1 MLNLQTPEPRAVGDG
16 QTLELHSIFY
26 TVQGEGIFSGCPAIF
41 IRLAGCNLR
50 CPGCDTEYT
59 QGRLALPTD
68 SIIERAVGLLP
79 PSLRTPL
86 VVITGGEPFR
96 QNINPLISG
105 LLSAIRGLTVQI
117 ETNGTYAPLPG
128 FPSEAVVICSPKA
141 GKVADGLI
149 RHVKAYKYVLDA
161 SNVDIK
167 DGLPTAVLGNDCI
180 IPARPPFGFK
190 GPIYLSPMDM
200 GKGGEHLTL
209 LNTNTAS
216 RSCMTHGYILNL
228 QIHKLVGLP

>member
-16 QTLELHSIFY
+16 QSLELHSIFY
-26 TVQGEGIFSGCPAIF
+26 TVQGEGIFSGCPALF

-68 SIIERAVGLLP
+68 SIVERAVGLLP
-79 PSLRTPL
+79 ANLRTPL

-96 QNINPLISG
+96 QNINQLISG

-117 ETNGTYAPLPG
+117 ETNGTYSPLPG
-128 FPSEAVVICSPKA
+128 CPSEAIVICSPKA

-149 RHVKAYKYVLDA
+149 RHVKAYKYVLD
-161 SNVDIK
+161 SRYVSLI
-167 DGLPTAVLGNDCI
+167 DGLPTDILGNECLK
-180 IPARPPFGFK
+180 PARPPLGFK
-190 GPIYLSPMDM
+190 GPIYLSPLDS
-200 GKGGEHLTL
+200 GRL
-209 LNTNTAS
+209 LDNDYNIQAAAK
-216 RSCMTHGYILNL
+216 SCMGYGYILNL